1 MGVLSSKQAGEDP
14 WKDPKQQRQMLRHVQ
29 ESLREVAKQD
39 GFFDCSKMRL
49 QVRTD
54 REALT
59 KFESDCIETEV
70 GDGFPGGW
78 VEGAPLCSAPLL
90 ALQRSCVYLCDVLC
104 ENERLSGTSEDGGE
118 SHSKLRVFPP
128 VLRRAAVGRLQPRDA
143 MCLSPPQRALL
154 TKGVRQ
160 GVARNMHLSHQV
172 AGRLADWV
180 ARRAER
186 LMRIDNLLLV
196 PRDGD
201 VGSSRLL
208 VPGPGSPVSCLTIA
222 LTLNECEYCNVSVLF
237 AYCDKKNQAYRE
249 ATGREV
255 DLFREVYF
263 SGDTRRLV
271 LHLDAVQVRDV
282 VLSTGLL
289 GGRGKKRGGGEQ
301 EEEEVEDEWEAKRR
315 HL

>member
-1 MGVLSSKQAGEDP
+1 
-14 WKDPKQQRQMLRHVQ
+14 
-29 ESLREVAKQD
+29 
-39 GFFDCSKMRL
+39 
-49 QVRTD
+49 
-54 REALT
+54 
-59 KFESDCIETEV
+59 
-70 GDGFPGGW
+70 
-78 VEGAPLCSAPLL
+78 
-90 ALQRSCVYLCDVLC
+90 
-104 ENERLSGTSEDGGE
+104 
-118 SHSKLRVFPP
+118 
-128 VLRRAAVGRLQPRDA
+128 
-143 MCLSPPQRALL
+143 
-154 TKGVRQ
+154 
-160 GVARNMHLSHQV
+160 MHLSHQV

-208 VPGPGSPVSCLTIA
+208 VPAPGSPVPCLTIA

-237 AYCDKKNQAYRE
+237 AYCDKKNRAYRE

-282 VLSTGLL
+282 VLATGLL
-289 GGRGKKRGGGEQ
+289 GGGSGKRAGSEEGEG
-301 EEEEVEDEWEAKRR
+301 EDEWEAKKRR
-315 HL
+315 L